1 MTMDLGRVGFESE
14 PRRIVW
20 SPADCSLYALSLGAG
35 FDELAF
41 VAEEATLHPQRVFP
55 TFVLAGVMARESAS
69 WSHPGFHT
77 GDYAVHQ
84 IVLGQIRLELF
95 GRVEPNGDVLVRT
108 KVDGIY
114 DKGSGALVELAVRA
128 DDRKSGRPLFRAVNS
143 LFVRGEGGFGGATA
157 PSRPDAGVPER
168 APDYQASH
176 KTLDVQSLLYRHGG
190 QDPYPIHV
198 DPEVARRGGMKAP
211 ILHGLNTIGIAGR
224 MLLHAVGGSEPS
236 RMRSIDASFAAP
248 AYNGDTLTT
257 QVWRADADP
266 GRSSAIASSVANDA
280 ATSVLFRVVN
290 QEGVSVLDRG
300 RASFSKAM
308 PA

>member
-41 VAEEATLHPQRVFP
+41 VAENATLHPQRVFP

-84 IVLGQIRLELF
+84 IVLGQVRLELF

-168 APDYQASH
+168 APDYQSSY

-190 QDPYPIHV
+190 QDPHPIHI
-198 DPEVARRGGMKAP
+198 DPEVARRGSMKAP
-211 ILHGLNTIGIAGR
+211 ILHGLNTVGIAGR
-224 MLLHAVGGSEPS
+224 MLLHAVGGSDPS

-257 QVWRADADP
+257 QIWRADADP
-266 GRSSAIASSVANDA
+266 ARSSAIAP
-280 ATSVLFRVVN
+280 VLFRVVN
-290 QEGVSVLDRG
+290 QDGVSILDRG
-300 RASFSKAM
+300 RASFSRAE